1 MRVRPGERLLHLYPR
16 TWRRRYADE
25 MLAVLEQRPP
35 GLRDRLDL
43 ARGALDAHLHPA
55 VPSRVPATA
64 SLSAGAAWI
73 VLGLASV
80 LQQAPPDWPG
90 YLASTL
96 GLAVVG
102 AVAALV
108 AVLGVSRR
116 LGDRGGRIRGFAVV
130 VAILG
135 HAVWITA
142 LVVAAVG
149 GPYGAIT
156 AAAQTAAA
164 FGTVAIGLVVVRA
177 GDGPIGGATVVV
189 GVSMVV
195 PSPAAW
201 LVIGGVWTAIGL
213 RQVVEWA
220 DRQGASGAP
229 A

>member
-1 MRVRPGERLLHLYPR
+1 
-16 TWRRRYADE
+16 

-55 VPSRVPATA
+55 VPSRVPAIS
-64 SLSAGAAWI
+64 SLSAGAAWLL
-73 VLGLASV
+73 LGAASL
-80 LQQAPPDWPG
+80 LQPAPPDWPG

-102 AVAALV
+102 AAAALV

-116 LGDRGGRIRGFAVV
+116 LGDRGGRTRSIAVI

-135 HAVWITA
+135 HTLWVTA
-142 LVVAAVG
+142 LVAAAMG

-177 GDGPIGGATVVV
+177 GDGSIGGATVVV
-189 GVSMVV
+189 GVSMIV
-195 PSPAAW
+195 PSPTAW

-213 RQVVEWA
+213 RQAVERA
-220 DRQGASGAP
+220 DREGASGAP